1 MVKASNRYFPYSG
14 LIHICVTSIFLFFIF
29 LETAYY
35 SRNYSKTYLE
45 DTTGRKEL
53 KAGTEY
59 ASTVTHSRGY

>member
-1 MVKASNRYFPYSG
+1 MVKASNRYFPYTG
-14 LIHICVTSIFLFFIF
+14 LIHICVTSIFYF

-59 ASTVTHSRGY
+59 ASTVTHYRGY